1 MRYVAILGIVCLG
14 AAGFIGGCSDGTD
27 GTGGAGGNAASS
39 SSSGE
44 GGMGGSASSS
54 SSGMAGMGGGMA
66 SSSSS
71 SSGGAMLING
81 CDPAA
86 AKDETANAAV
96 TITFGNPNFAY
107 TPPCI
112 KVKKGTKVTFEGNF
126 TFHPLIGGTTTA
138 GMPPVPDPTS
148 PIKATAAGMSATFT
162 MDTAGTFPYYCEI
175 HLPSMAGAIFVE

>member
-1 MRYVAILGIVCLG
+1 MRYVAILGMVCLG

>member
-1 MRYVAILGIVCLG
+1 MRYVAILGMVCLG

-44 GGMGGSASSS
+44 GGMGGSASS
-54 SSGMAGMGGGMA
+54 